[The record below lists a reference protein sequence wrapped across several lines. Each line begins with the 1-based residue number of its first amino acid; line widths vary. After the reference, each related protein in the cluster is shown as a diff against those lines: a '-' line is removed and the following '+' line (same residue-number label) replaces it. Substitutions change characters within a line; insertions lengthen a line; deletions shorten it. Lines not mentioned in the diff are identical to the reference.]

1 MMLFFFLICF
11 IGLLIYTFYFRC
23 DPLMTLRID
32 HLETLVGLFA
42 SDMTLNRSGILGLF
56 IIALYSITLSSI
68 SSSLNGLSTIVFE
81 DILKF
86 YDLDLNFQLF
96 IRISMFV
103 FGILI
108 VITMLCVK

>member
-1 MMLFFFLICF
+1 
-11 IGLLIYTFYFRC
+11 
-23 DPLMTLRID
+23 MTNRID

-42 SDMTLNRSGILGLF
+42 KDMTYNSSGLLGLF

-86 YDLDLNFQLF
+86 YRLDLNFNLF
-96 IRISMFV
+96 LRISMFV
-103 FGILI
+103 FGIFI
-108 VITMLCVK
+108 VITMLGAT